1 MKTIAIIGAGP
12 GGLMAAESL
21 ARLGYTVDVYDHK
34 PSPARKFLMAG
45 RGGLNITHS
54 EPIDS
59 FLQKY
64 GEAAEFM
71 HPMIGYFTPQN
82 MRIWCAEL
90 GEETFIGTSGRI
102 FPKSFKSSPLL
113 RSWLERL
120 SNLNVRIH
128 PRHHWTGWNEKGELA
143 FTTPEQKF
151 IKADATI
158 LALGGAS
165 WPKLGSDG
173 SWVNELEKHN
183 IEIAPLRPANCGF
196 CVNWSDIFKSKF
208 AGTPLK
214 SITLTHEGKLING
227 EIMISEKGLEGGA
240 IYALSKSIRTAIET
254 KASTT
259 LTIDLKPDLTIKQL
273 EEKLSHPRGRDTQTN
288 FLRKQTNLSPA
299 AINFLYECGDKTK
312 PLAQQIKQVQ
322 IPLTQ
327 PCPIDRAI
335 SSAGGIKL
343 HELDK
348 NLMLKKMPSVFAIGE
363 MLDWEAPTG
372 GYLLQATFSM
382 GVFVAQGVDKYFK
395 TANI

>member
-71 HPMIGYFTPQN
+71 RPMIGYFTPQN

-227 EIMISEKGLEGGA
+227 EIMISEKGLEGGV

-299 AINFLYECGDKTK
+299 AINLLYECGDKTK
-312 PLAQQIKQVQ
+312 PLAQQIKQIQ

-343 HELDK
+343 DELDK

>member
-71 HPMIGYFTPQN
+71 HPMIGYFTPKN

-227 EIMISEKGLEGGA
+227 EIMISEKGLEGGV

-299 AINFLYECGDKTK
+299 AINLLYECGDKTK
-312 PLAQQIKQVQ
+312 PLAQQIKQIQ

-343 HELDK
+343 DELDK

>member
-299 AINFLYECGDKTK
+299 AINLLYECGDKTK
-312 PLAQQIKQVQ
+312 PLAQQIKQIQ

-343 HELDK
+343 DELDK